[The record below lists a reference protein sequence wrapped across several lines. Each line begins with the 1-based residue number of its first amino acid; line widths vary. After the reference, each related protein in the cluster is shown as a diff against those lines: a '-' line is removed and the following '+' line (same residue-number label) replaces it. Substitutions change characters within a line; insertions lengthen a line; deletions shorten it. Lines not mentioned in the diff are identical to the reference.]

1 MAVTDRPDPV
11 PGMHSDRDV
20 VAFPAASTD
29 AVGDIGI
36 THSDL
41 KLLVDAS
48 PGGVFRSGPDGNV
61 IYAGGRLYERAGIAG
76 AGAWGERWS
85 SYLHPDHRA
94 MVQAAWEQAVANQ
107 APYKLEY
114 REIGRAACRERGWT
128 YV

>member
-41 KLLVDAS
+41 KPSDILFTSRVSNLPHLSTRQCAKIVH
-48 PGGVFRSGPDGNV
+48 
-61 IYAGGRLYERAGIAG
+61 
-76 AGAWGERWS
+76 RWVEEGT
-85 SYLHPDHRA
+85 PPRE
-94 MVQAAWEQAVANQ
+94 AAWRQWS
-107 APYKLEY
+107 
-114 REIGRAACRERGWT
+114 G
-128 YV
+128 